1 MKVGRQTILSTGR
14 IRVTTWIPADLHD
27 LAALHADP
35 VTMRFIGHGR
45 PETVDEA
52 RVRILEYRDEQRVR
66 GWTKWRVENAAGDMI
81 GRAGFGQGDE
91 GRELAYALR
100 PDNWNRGLGT
110 EIAAA
115 LVRWHYEHPL
125 GDESSPSSLCVY
137 VEVGNS
143 GSVRVLEKV
152 GFTLVDRRSH
162 KGVICDSFRHPA
174 AAGSLTA

>member
-14 IRVTTWIPADLHD
+14 IRITTWLTSDLHD

-35 VTMRFIGHGR
+35 VTMWFIGHGR

-81 GRAGFGQGDE
+81 GRAGFGHGGE

-100 PDNWNRGLGT
+100 PDNWNCGLGT

-115 LVRWHYEHPL
+115 LVRWHREHLPGNGL
-125 GDESSPSSLCVY
+125 SPSSLCAY
-137 VEVGNS
+137 VGVGNFA
-143 GSVRVLEKV
+143 SVRVLEKV
-152 GFTLVDRRSH
+152 GFSVVDRRSH
-162 KGVICDSFRHPA
+162 KGSICDFFRLPA
-174 AAGSLTA
+174 AAGSPTA